1 MCPRSACWITGC
13 GGALDFFHD
22 LVESGGRPVQRRH
35 GLIDRGPELLRL
47 VLLERLADCGQRPGP
62 IAGRHAGGVDG
73 MLEPG
78 PACQASGQEKGSLD
92 SRQRIIDPGE
102 YSGRNRVA
110 ARQTIESH
118 VQLRRP

>member
-1 MCPRSACWITGC
+1 MPTISVLDYWLWSTPLTSSMTLPRAAV
-13 GGALDFFHD
+13 AL
-22 LVESGGRPVQRRH
+22 SMRRH
-35 GLIDRGPELLRL
+35 GLIDRGLELVRL

-62 IAGRHAGGVDG
+62 IASRHAGGVDG

-92 SRQRIIDPGE
+92 SRQRIIDPPE

-110 ARQTIESH
+110 ARQSIESH